1 MSAVT
6 ITQVKVLDNPGPF
19 LSPLRLE
26 ISYDCIRPL
35 EDDSESIG
43 YVGSANDLAYDHVLE
58 SVMWSIVY
66 VGSAND
72 PAYDQVLESVLV
84 GPVNV
89 GSFRFIL
96 EDPPEVSKIA
106 EGEILGVTVLL
117 LTCAYRDQK
126 FIQVGYYVN
135 NEYVDEQLQQEP
147 PPKVVFDKLSRNIWA
162 EKPRVTKFAINWDP
176 VGGSGYEGGSGC
188 VGDAMME
195 DGDRGTGYGG
205 EGEHRSFGIGSEPAP
220 WVPAES
226 VDAAAVEARDEA
238 VTDAA
243 VTEAVAG
250 LSAGD
255 GAGNLE
261 VVSGAGSTKATEGA
275 EATEVAAAEAAAVGR
290 TEMDVASEPA
300 SGAGLE
306 SGSGEGAPAVDVTG
320 GEGQDKG
327 VCASDMQE
335 RDAEALFQGSLR
347 VQESC

>member
-35 EDDSESIG
+35 EDD
-43 YVGSANDLAYDHVLE
+43 LE
-58 SVMWSIVY
+58 WSIVY

-96 EDPPEVSKIA
+96 EADPPEVSKIA

-117 LTCAYRDQK
+117 LTCAYREHK

-135 NEYVDEQLQQEP
+135 NEYVDEELQQEP
-147 PPKVVFDKLSRNIWA
+147 PSKVVFDKLSRNIWA

-176 VGGSGYEGGSGC
+176 VGGSGYVE
-188 VGDAMME
+188 DAMME
-195 DGDRGTGYGG
+195 DGGQEVGYGG

-220 WVPAES
+220 WVPAVS
-226 VDAAAVEARDEA
+226 FDAAAAEAADA
-238 VTDAA
+238 ALTDAA
-243 VTEAVAG
+243 ATEAVAG
-250 LSAGD
+250 LIAGD
-255 GAGNLE
+255 GAGNLKG
-261 VVSGAGSTKATEGA
+261 VSGAGSTKPTEGA
-275 EATEVAAAEAAAVGR
+275 EVPEATEVTAAAAEAAAVGR
-290 TEMDVASEPA
+290 TEMDLAPEPA
-300 SGAGLE
+300 SDAGLE
-306 SGSGEGAPAVDVTG
+306 SGLGEAAPAVHVT
-320 GEGQDKG
+320 GEGQDNG

>member
-35 EDDSESIG
+35 EDD
-43 YVGSANDLAYDHVLE
+43 LE
-58 SVMWSIVY
+58 WSIVY

-96 EDPPEVSKIA
+96 EADPPEVSKIA

>member
-35 EDDSESIG
+35 EDD
-43 YVGSANDLAYDHVLE
+43 LE
-58 SVMWSIVY
+58 WSIVY

-96 EDPPEVSKIA
+96 EADPPEVSKIA

-117 LTCAYRDQK
+117 LTCAYREQK

-135 NEYVDEQLQQEP
+135 NEYADEELQQEP
-147 PPKVVFDKLSRNIWA
+147 PSKVVFDKLSRNIWA

-220 WVPAES
+220 WVPGES

-250 LSAGD
+250 SIAGD

-261 VVSGAGSTKATEGA
+261 VVSVAGSTKATEGA
-275 EATEVAAAEAAAVGR
+275 EATEVTAAGAAAVGR
-290 TEMDVASEPA
+290 TEMDVGSEPA

-306 SGSGEGAPAVDVTG
+306 SGSGEVAPPAVDVTDG
-320 GEGQDKG
+320 DG
-327 VCASDMQE
+327 VCASDMQDM
-335 RDAEALFQGSLR
+335 DAEALFQGSLR

>member
-35 EDDSESIG
+35 EDD
-43 YVGSANDLAYDHVLE
+43 LE
-58 SVMWSIVY
+58 WSIVY

-96 EDPPEVSKIA
+96 EADPPEVSKIA

-117 LTCAYRDQK
+117 LTCAYREQK

-135 NEYVDEQLQQEP
+135 NEYVDEALQQEP

-176 VGGSGYEGGSGC
+176 VGGSGYEGGSGH

-195 DGDRGTGYGG
+195 DGGQGVGYDG

-220 WVPAES
+220 WVPVES
-226 VDAAAVEARDEA
+226 VDTAAAHTGDAT
-238 VTDAA
+238 VTDAV
-243 VTEAVAG
+243 VTGAVAG

-255 GAGNLE
+255 GAGSLE
-261 VVSGAGSTKATEGA
+261 LVSGAGSTKATEATEGA
-275 EATEVAAAEAAAVGR
+275 EVIEATEVTAAEAAAVGR

-300 SGAGLE
+300 CGAAHVSG
-306 SGSGEGAPAVDVTG
+306 V
-320 GEGQDKG
+320 EGQDNG
-327 VCASDMQE
+327 VCASAMQD